1 MIDATAKSFARSLAA
16 LMRGHLYPGSEG
28 DAPYRPFAAPLAGRT
43 LDAAA
48 FTVAAR
54 VPRGW
59 SVDFQ
64 AAEEWLTAQARPEPA
79 PIDDAARA
87 ECEAY
92 AVLTKLMHAG
102 LHGRLH
108 LAAAIP
114 PLERLSTFHRTR
126 RYLVGN
132 GNGTHVIGLVAYSV
146 ET

>member
-28 DAPYRPFAAPLAGRT
+28 DAPYQPFAAPLAGRT

-48 FTVAAR
+48 FSVAAR
-54 VPRGW
+54 VPKGW

-79 PIDDAARA
+79 PADDGAKA

-92 AVLTKLMHAG
+92 AVLTQIMHAG
-102 LHGRLH
+102 LGRRLH

-114 PLERLSTFHRTR
+114 PLDRLTTFHATR

-132 GNGTHVIGLVAYSV
+132 LDGSHVVGLVAHSV